1 MTGDDKIVGDE
12 VPVRV
17 AMLGHVQISV
27 LPGHRSSVV
36 SSVTCHLLL
45 LDLFT
50 WSSEL
55 IRFLIYSHD
64 IKDNLNSF
72 SPLRPK
78 LSGFYQLSVFLFQK
92 LSVVFPNSSKIL
104 VFIRCQLITVQCV
117 LLMSTIC

>member
-17 AMLGHVQISV
+17 AVLGHVQISV

>member
-17 AMLGHVQISV
+17 AVLGHVQISV

-92 LSVVFPNSSKIL
+92 MSVVFPK
-104 VFIRCQLITVQCV
+104 FF
-117 LLMSTIC
+117 

>member
-1 MTGDDKIVGDE
+1 MTDDDKIVGDE

-17 AMLGHVQISV
+17 AVLGHVQISV